1 MIDFKREHA
10 PNRRQL
16 EDGVWVEVA
25 GARFLLASTNSLR
38 YDAALNLYSKEHTY
52 ELQRGEI
59 DPAVAKELDLKSFA
73 VLIRDWEKVG
83 WDGKAVKCTYDN
95 ALMLLKNCPDITK
108 QLRIKA
114 AKTSLY
120 MPSAADV
127 GNSKAS

>member
-1 MIDFKREHA
+1 MIDFKKEHA
-10 PNRRQL
+10 PDKSKL
-16 EDGVWVEVA
+16 EGGVWVEVS
-25 GARFLLASTNSLR
+25 GARFLLASMNSQR
-38 YDAALNLYSKEHTY
+38 YDAAVNLYSKEHTY

-73 VLIRDWEKVG
+73 TLIRDWEKVG
-83 WDGKAVKCTYDN
+83 WNGKLVECNHTN
-95 ALMLLKNCPDITK
+95 ALQLLKNCPDVTK